1 MRLLL
6 SMLGWPD
13 GTKPELREID
23 DELAIGRGRE
33 SGWMLPDPASQ
44 LSRRHCLLTPF
55 GDGWRVT
62 DLSLN
67 GTFINES
74 ITPLG
79 RQQTHELHD
88 GDRIRMGAY
97 VIEARYQAPP
107 SLHAPAVDRSP
118 FESAPPGYPAS
129 SLMAP
134 HGWQSGAWAAA
145 PDPFPNN
152 FGAGFEP
159 RGKSSPDDFI
169 GQPSADHTPAFSDA
183 WQTPPPSRVVIPD
196 DWDLEDVAPP
206 KPLPAPIPPQPF
218 PPQPFSPQPFSPQP
232 VPAVSNPPVPV
243 PAVSFPPVAQPAAP
257 APLPAA
263 PPAADWD
270 LNDLVPVQ
278 PMHAAVP
285 DPIPPPV
292 QPAHSAH
299 SAPPRIAAPP
309 ATAGDSDLLAA
320 FLRGAGLRDAGDT
333 VPAAM
338 MEAVGTTLR
347 TMVDRLREIQ
357 AARGSIKREFRILAT
372 MVNPEDNN
380 PIKFSASNEAALRSL
395 LTGKRPPDRAVAD
408 VLDEIRLH
416 ELAMIAAMRDAVSGL
431 LEELNPARL
440 LTAERA
446 FLPGQ
451 RKARAFDQY
460 EALHARTVQ
469 ALTDD
474 FDSVFGKAFA
484 RAYERVA
491 LDDEKPPARTWK

>member
-1 MRLLL
+1 MYLLL

-13 GTKPELREID
+13 GTKPDLREID

-74 ITPLG
+74 TTPLG

-107 SLHAPAVDRSP
+107 SLHAPIADRSP
-118 FESAPPGYPAS
+118 FESAQTPSHSWQPNTWAT
-129 SLMAP
+129 AP
-134 HGWQSGAWAAA
+134 E
-145 PDPFPNN
+145 PFPSD
-152 FGAGFEP
+152 FPGGFAP
-159 RGKSSPDDFI
+159 RGKPSPDDFI
-169 GQPSADHTPAFSDA
+169 GQPSADHTPAVSDA
-183 WQTPPPSRVVIPD
+183 WQTPPPSRVVIPE
-196 DWDLEDVAPP
+196 DWDLEDAAPHKPPVPTPAPP
-206 KPLPAPIPPQPF
+206 IPSRVAQPTQPSPPTTPLAAHWNLEDLVPD
-218 PPQPFSPQPFSPQP
+218 QP
-232 VPAVSNPPVPV
+232 VPASLPDRIPVP
-243 PAVSFPPVAQPAAP
+243 PRAPTAPAA
-257 APLPAA
+257 AEAT
-263 PPAADWD
+263 D
-270 LNDLVPVQ
+270 
-278 PMHAAVP
+278 
-285 DPIPPPV
+285 
-292 QPAHSAH
+292 SA
-299 SAPPRIAAPP
+299 
-309 ATAGDSDLLAA
+309 LLAA
-320 FLRGAGLRDAGDT
+320 FLRGAGLRDVGDT
-333 VPAAM
+333 DPAAM
-338 MEAVGTTLR
+338 LESVGTMLR

-380 PIKFSASNEAALRSL
+380 PIKFSASNEAAVRSL
-395 LTGKRPPDRAVAD
+395 LTGKRPPDRAVGD

-431 LEELNPARL
+431 LDELTPARL
-440 LTAERA
+440 LAAQHA
-446 FLPGQ
+446 FLPAQ

-491 LDDEKPPARTWK
+491 LDEEKPPARTRR